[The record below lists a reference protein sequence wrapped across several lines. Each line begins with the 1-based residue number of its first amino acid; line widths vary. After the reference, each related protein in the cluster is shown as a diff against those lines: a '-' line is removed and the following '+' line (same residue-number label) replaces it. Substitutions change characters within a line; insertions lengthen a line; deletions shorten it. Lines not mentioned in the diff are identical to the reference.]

1 MLLRIKMDEFYTL
14 NCCKTSVK
22 YREQKILLD
31 SKCQN
36 IFKTYVS
43 FRRTRGAK
51 IDSNTISEHQQT
63 TLLFYR

>member
-1 MLLRIKMDEFYTL
+1 MYGFLTL

-22 YREQKILLD
+22 YREHKIL
-31 SKCQN
+31 SNRKCQN
-36 IFKTYVS
+36 IFKKYVS

-63 TLLFYR
+63 TLLF

>member
-1 MLLRIKMDEFYTL
+1 MLLRIKMDGFFTL
-14 NCCKTSVK
+14 NCCNTSVK
-22 YREQKILLD
+22 YREQKILSN

-36 IFKTYVS
+36 IFKKYVS

-63 TLLFYR
+63 MLFYR